1 MTSLRVIKLGV
12 HLILRDP
19 HKSPTELHSLGSSH
33 DHVLGVPDSNK
44 TMNKLPGFFLTY
56 I

>member
-19 HKSPTELHSLGSSH
+19 HKPPTELHSLGISH
-33 DHVLGVPDSNK
+33 YYVLGVPDSSK
-44 TMNKLPGFFLTY
+44 PMNKLPDLFLTY